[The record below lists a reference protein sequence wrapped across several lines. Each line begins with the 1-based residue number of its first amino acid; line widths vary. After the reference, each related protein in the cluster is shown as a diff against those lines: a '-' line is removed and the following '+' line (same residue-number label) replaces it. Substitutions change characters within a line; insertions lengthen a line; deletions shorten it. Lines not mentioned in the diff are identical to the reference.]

1 MGVFIIILYKAILNL
16 VSFILLMSAILA
28 GFTSAYW
35 ILLRNADSSDNNFQ
49 TFWYSLN
56 SVMTFLGGDFSAVS
70 NVENTFDV
78 NMLRILFMIST
89 TIMLLNI
96 LSKCC
101 RSCINHCIFSYPYTD
116 LISIVFSCSRHS
128 QHCIQ

>member
-16 VSFILLMSAILA
+16 VSFILLMSTILA

-35 ILLRNADSSDNNFQ
+35 ILLRNVDNSDNNFQ

-56 SVMTFLGGDFSAVS
+56 SVMAFLGGDFSAIG

-96 LSKCC
+96 LSKCY
-101 RSCINHCIFSYPYTD
+101 RSCYQPLHI
-116 LISIVFSCSRHS
+116 LLSIY
-128 QHCIQ
+128 